1 MNLNP
6 NDAYKKLVDAGDAW
20 AEAMYSAELMEEG
33 KKPLLAKLA
42 AECEASSMAA
52 KESWALA
59 HPLYKEHIE
68 AMVGFRREACK
79 AKVRWESAK
88 IWAELLRTKNAND
101 RFTSGRAV

>member
-1 MNLNP
+1 MQLDP
-6 NDAYKKLVDAGDAW
+6 NKAYEKLVKAGDEW
-20 AEAMYSAELMEEG
+20 AEAMYAAELMEEG

-42 AECEASSMAA
+42 AECEASSQAA

-59 HPLYKEHIE
+59 HPAYKQHIE
-68 AMVGFRREACK
+68 LMVGYRRDACK
-79 AKVRWESAK
+79 AKVKWESAK